1 MKVYLELEVNEDD
14 LFITNNG
21 IMPIKDIKDEYLN
34 IGKYQFKFVKEYHTP
49 ETGYNKS
56 EPCWSCK
63 YLQYSNYDQKYYC
76 HNDEVKC
83 GYYWSSDAMESV
95 KVFGRRND

>member
-1 MKVYLELEVNEDD
+1 MKIYLELEVNEDD

-34 IGKYQFKFVKEYHTP
+34 IGKYQFKFVKDYHTP

-63 YLQYSNYDQKYYC
+63 YLKPMKNSNNFYC
-76 HNDEVKC
+76 TVMDVDCE
-83 GYYWSSDAMESV
+83 YYWDSYKMESRKKNEV
-95 KVFGRRND
+95 